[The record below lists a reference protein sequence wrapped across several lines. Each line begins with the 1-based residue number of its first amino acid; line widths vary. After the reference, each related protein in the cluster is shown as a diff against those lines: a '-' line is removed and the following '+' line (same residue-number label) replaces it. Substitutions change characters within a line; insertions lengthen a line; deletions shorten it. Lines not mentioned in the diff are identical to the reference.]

1 MIPVLV
7 ESFDPL
13 PRHLCL
19 SLPSSATAGDILS
32 GFTSALSRTTSNTF
46 SITHH
51 GRRLSPSSHIS
62 TLHSHNDDS
71 HPVVLQIRALL
82 PGGKGGFGSMLRS
95 QGGKMSSGSRNTN
108 NDSCR
113 DLNGRR
119 LGVVK
124 EAKKLAEYLQG
135 ESERKRQMDEAQKK
149 KYAKLE
155 KMLGRAPKSEKD
167 LAEAAERMAD
177 AGEVFGSE
185 DGSRSPELQAGS
197 SKRAVYGGSGGSG
210 VAGVKR
216 KEIIEDSQYVEQSRE
231 IVENVRSAVASAM
244 MKKKKPNKAKAKAAT
259 ASSSNTSSNTCAS
272 VSAST

>member
-19 SLPSSATAGDILS
+19 SLSSSATAGDILS

-177 AGEVFGSE
+177 AGEMFGSE
-185 DGSRSPELQAGS
+185 DGRSAELQAGS
-197 SKRAVYGGSGGSG
+197 SKRTVYGGSGDSG

-216 KEIIEDSQYVEQSRE
+216 KEIIEDSKYVEQSRE

-244 MKKKKPNKAKAKAAT
+244 MKKKKPNKGKAKAAT